1 MKPKTDETKTK
12 RTYNRKSKPV
22 DNAIEPKILGE
33 SVVLDQAPIDPI
45 VYGIWITNR
54 DGQSGWHT
62 DAYGIVFNTT
72 FKCVANAQLHNL
84 NMNTSS
90 HRTYEIKEMA

>member
-1 MKPKTDETKTK
+1 MEVTAVETKSK

-22 DNAIEPKILGE
+22 EKAVE
-33 SVVLDQAPIDPI
+33 SNVANEVVAQVLETIDPI

-84 NMNTSS
+84 NMSASS
-90 HRTYEIKEMA
+90 HRTYEVKEMA